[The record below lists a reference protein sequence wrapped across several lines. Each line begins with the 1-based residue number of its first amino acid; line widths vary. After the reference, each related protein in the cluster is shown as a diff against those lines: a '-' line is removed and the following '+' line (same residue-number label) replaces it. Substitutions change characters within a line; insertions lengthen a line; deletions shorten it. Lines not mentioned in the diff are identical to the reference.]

1 MRKKLEFTA
10 FTEEVAGKIKS
21 FLPERFSDAAVDL
34 KVVLKNNDHKLT
46 GLTIKTVDSNVAP
59 TIYLEKFFEEYEDG
73 KDLCRILEEI
83 AGIRLASDLNGDF
96 HAEDI
101 LSFESCKDKIV
112 PRLVSLKMNQSLL
125 EDRVF
130 TTVADDLAVTYHVVL
145 YGFKDGTGTVAISN
159 NILKNWE
166 ISVEELHETAVK
178 NLQTFQRSTCQSMF
192 DVLFESMGKS
202 YINDFDGD
210 EEQAKEAFSQIIP
223 NDGNMLVA
231 SNINKVFGASCLL
244 DVPFMAHLVEQ
255 YGRDGQ
261 LTIIPSSVHE
271 VLILGCDFPKEN
283 IDSMI
288 VEENSTTVDVED
300 QLSDHA
306 YIYDIK
312 HGLMSA

>member
-1 MRKKLEFTA
+1 MSNKLEFTA
-10 FTEEVAGKIKS
+10 FTKEVAGKIKN

-59 TIYLEKFFEEYEDG
+59 TIYLEKFFEEYENG

-83 AGIRLASDLNGDF
+83 AGIRLASDLDSDF
-96 HAEDI
+96 EAEDI
-101 LSFESCKDKIV
+101 MSFESCKDRIV

-125 EDRVF
+125 EDRAF
-130 TTVADDLAVTYHVVL
+130 TKVAEDLACTYHVVL
-145 YGFKDGTGTVAISN
+145 YGFKDGTGSVAVSN
-159 NILKNWE
+159 DILKKWKIN
-166 ISVEELHETAVK
+166 IEELHETAIK
-178 NLQTFQRSTCQSMF
+178 NLQIFQRSTCQTMF
-192 DVLFESMGKS
+192 DVLFESMGKG
-202 YINDFDGD
+202 YLD
-210 EEQAKEAFSQIIP
+210 EYEDIEKAKEAFSEMIP

-231 SNINKVFGASCLL
+231 SNTNKVFGASCLL

-283 IDSMI
+283 LNSMI
-288 VEENSTTVDVED
+288 VEVNSTTVDIED